1 MLLYYK
7 MKIITDKSIK
17 LSLSK
22 YGFSGHNEQAHR
34 VIDDSLDN
42 FINKSLKKASKQAAK
57 EGAQSVSVKHLQQ
70 QRGGAET
77 TLPLEYF
84 GVDSKHYHDN
94 APQGTNMAV
103 TNSLIRPAFAVN
115 DPMGLIAGGGARTQA
130 QFSVPLTAVKQVCQ
144 KQGVAVSG
152 AAQKVLQQKFDSEF
166 SQVLAKVSKKF
177 GSEQLKG
184 ADLEQVLKQKKFQK
198 LFKQ

>member
-1 MLLYYK
+1 

-17 LSLSK
+17 VNLSK

-42 FINKSLKKASKQAAK
+42 FINKSLKKASRLAVK
-57 EGAQSVSVKHLQQ
+57 EGARSVSEKHLLQQQ

-77 TLPLEYF
+77 TMPLEYF